1 MPVFRCLSVGV
12 VLGCLPM
19 TVLGQ
24 RQLVQVALPTHQSMV
39 QQLIAPP
46 AEFVELCTTLK
57 TGRMLTWQFE
67 ADAPVA
73 FHTHFHVDGDVRAPE
88 NMSAITAAQGRLTPK
103 GDNDYCWLWSN
114 RSAVPVAIRMRIG
127 P

>member
-1 MPVFRCLSVGV
+1 MPVFRHLSMGV
-12 VLGCLPM
+12 VLAFLPL
-19 TVLGQ
+19 TILGQ
-24 RQLVQVALPTHQSMV
+24 RQLVQVALPMHQPV
-39 QQLIAPP
+39 VRQLIAPP
-46 AEFVELCTTLK
+46 GEFIELCTTLK
-57 TGRMLTWQFE
+57 AGRVITWQFN

-114 RSAVPVAIRMRIG
+114 RSTMPVAIRARLV

>member
-12 VLGCLPM
+12 VLGCLPVTM
-19 TVLGQ
+19 LGQ

-57 TGRMLTWQFE
+57 
-67 ADAPVA
+67 
-73 FHTHFHVDGDVRAPE
+73 
-88 NMSAITAAQGRLTPK
+88 AITAAQGRLTPK